1 MAPPQG
7 TQSSGAGSQGSAP
20 PAGATG
26 RPLAA
31 FEGAGGNPRNG
42 SRENSPDGG
51 RGSRR
56 GSPPGGDDG
65 GGGDEEAPGG
75 GAGGHAEEE
84 EEPEV
89 ARGVGPSQGP
99 PAAGNGALESVGRL
113 IGIDV
118 EVIRAAFLQASAD
131 TGAQGAAR
139 PEPGGADRP
148 NPSEAPS

>member
-1 MAPPQG
+1 M
-7 TQSSGAGSQGSAP
+7 
-20 PAGATG
+20 
-26 RPLAA
+26 
-31 FEGAGGNPRNG
+31 
-42 SRENSPDGG
+42 
-51 RGSRR
+51 
-56 GSPPGGDDG
+56 
-65 GGGDEEAPGG
+65 
-75 GAGGHAEEE
+75 
-84 EEPEV
+84 